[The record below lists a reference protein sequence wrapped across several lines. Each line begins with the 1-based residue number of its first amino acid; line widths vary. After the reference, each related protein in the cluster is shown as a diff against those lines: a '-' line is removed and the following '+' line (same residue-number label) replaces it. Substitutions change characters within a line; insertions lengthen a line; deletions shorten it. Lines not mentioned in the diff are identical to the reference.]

1 MTDEVILEKN
11 IPLPETILG
20 KWVNLTKPM
29 AVGDSLKVPNANVSS
44 IINAM
49 KSHGFKA
56 TCRKIDDDSSRLW
69 RVA

>member
-44 IINAM
+44 II
-49 KSHGFKA
+49 
-56 TCRKIDDDSSRLW
+56 TR
-69 RVA
+69 